1 MTPFSAQVEIAAEII
16 ARIKEALGDDPD
28 APTII
33 ETETDDVLSKLR
45 WMARQIV
52 IADEE
57 ADGVAYIRKE
67 RDKELRARQERW
79 EQQSQRLRGT
89 LTWAIERLGLEGGR
103 LKAPDFTAFVTTP
116 KHGPVEVPD
125 PTAVPD
131 EFSHIVKTP
140 DKARIKQLLE
150 GGMCP
155 NWASYGPARPRLT
168 IRRV

>member
-155 NWASYGPARPRLT
+155 NWASFSAPKPRLT

>member
-1 MTPFSAQVEIAAEII
+1 MTPFAAQVEVGAEII

-28 APTII
+28 APIII
-33 ETETDDVLSKLR
+33 ETETCDILSKLR

-89 LTWAIERLGLEGGR
+89 LMWAIERLGLEGGS
-103 LKAPDFTAFVTTP
+103 LKAPDFTAFVSVP

-125 PTAVPD
+125 PAAVPD

-140 DKARIKQLLE
+140 DKVKIKQLLE
-150 GGMCP
+150 GGLQP
-155 NWASYGPARPRLT
+155 NWATFGPAKPRLT

>member
-1 MTPFSAQVEIAAEII
+1 MTPFAAQVEVAAEII
-16 ARIKEALGDDPD
+16 GRIKEALGDDPD

-33 ETETDDVLSKLR
+33 ETETEDMHRILN

-52 IADEE
+52 IADEY
-57 ADGVAYIRKE
+57 ADGCAHIRRE
-67 RDKELRARQERW
+67 RDKELKARQERW
-79 EQQSQRLRGT
+79 ERQSQRLRGT

-140 DKARIKQLLE
+140 DKVKIKQLLE
-150 GGMCP
+150 GGLSP
-155 NWASYGPARPRLT
+155 NWAHFSEPRPRLT
-168 IRRV
+168 IRRA

>member
-1 MTPFSAQVEIAAEII
+1 MTPFAAQVEVAAEII
-16 ARIKEALGDDPD
+16 GRIKEALGDDPD

-33 ETETDDVLSKLR
+33 ETETEDMHRILN
-45 WMARQIV
+45 WM
-52 IADEE
+52 
-57 ADGVAYIRKE
+57 
-67 RDKELRARQERW
+67 ARQERW
-79 EQQSQRLRGT
+79 ERQSQRLRGT

-140 DKARIKQLLE
+140 DKVKIKQLLE
-150 GGMCP
+150 GGLSP
-155 NWASYGPARPRLT
+155 NWAHFSEPRPRLT
-168 IRRV
+168 IRRA

>member
-155 NWASYGPARPRLT
+155 NWASFSAPKPRLT
-168 IRRV
+168 IRRI